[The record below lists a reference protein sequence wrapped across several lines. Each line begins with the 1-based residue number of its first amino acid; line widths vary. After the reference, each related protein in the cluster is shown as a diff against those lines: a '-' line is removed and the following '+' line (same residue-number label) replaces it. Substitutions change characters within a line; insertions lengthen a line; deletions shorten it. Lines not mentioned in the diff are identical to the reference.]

1 MSKTVKYIL
10 IIVLVLAALWAAV
23 FFIKSNSKSAIT
35 YETQKPFISNIIK
48 KTVATGK
55 VVPEDEVEIKPQ
67 ISGIIEKI
75 YLEEGVKV
83 KAGDLIAKIKIV
95 PNEQSLNQSR
105 GRVRNAEIALN
116 NVKIEYNR
124 NKALFD
130 KGVISSQD
138 FNSLQLQF
146 DQSTQELSNARA
158 DYQIIRKGSAGGSAS
173 ANTNIRAT
181 VAGTIL
187 EIPVEEGD
195 QVIQSNNFN
204 DGTTIASIAD
214 LTKMIF
220 EGKVDEGEVGKLK
233 VGTPLKITLGAIEG
247 AELEAKLKF
256 IAPKGVE
263 ETGAVQ
269 FKIEGDV
276 EVQDS
281 LFIRA
286 GYSANAS
293 IVLEKKDDI
302 LVVPEALLQFD
313 KKTSKPYVELS
324 VGDQKWER
332 RDIEI
337 GISDGVNAE
346 IISGLTEEDEIKQW
360 NKTEPI
366 KKGEGE
372 EDEEGEG
379 ESEEDTD
386 ESED

>member
-1 MSKTVKYIL
+1 MNKYLKYALIG
-10 IIVLVLAALWAAV
+10 IIVLGALWAAA

-35 YETQKPFISNIIK
+35 YETSKPFISNIEK

-55 VVPEDEVEIKPQ
+55 VVPEDEIEIKPQ

-75 YLEEGVKV
+75 YLEEGVEV
-83 KAGDLIAKIKIV
+83 KAGDLIAVIKVV
-95 PNEQSLNQSR
+95 PNEQSLNQAR
-105 GRVRNAEIALN
+105 GRVRNAELALN

-138 FNSLQLQF
+138 FNSLQLQY
-146 DQSTQELSNARA
+146 DQAQQELSNSQS
-158 DYQIIRKGSAGGSAS
+158 DYQIIRRGSAGGSAS

-181 VAGTIL
+181 VNGTIL

-204 DGTTIASIAD
+204 DGTTIATIAD

-233 VGTPLKITLGAIEG
+233 VGTALKISLGAVEG
-247 AELEAKLKF
+247 KELDAKLRF

-276 EVQDS
+276 EVNDS
-281 LFIRA
+281 IFIRA

-293 IVLEKKDDI
+293 MVLEKKDSV
-302 LVVPEALLQFD
+302 LVISEALLQFD
-313 KKTSKPYVELS
+313 KKTDKPYVEVL
-324 VGDQKWER
+324 VGSAEDQKFER
-332 RDIEI
+332 KDIEI
-337 GISDGVNAE
+337 GISDGVNVE
-346 IISGLTEEDEIKQW
+346 IVSGITEEDQVKQW

-366 KKGEGE
+366 KKGEDDEE
-372 EDEEGEG
+372 EDDED
-379 ESEEDTD
+379 SEET
-386 ESED
+386 EE

>member
-1 MSKTVKYIL
+1 MNKTVKYIL

-138 FNSLQLQF
+138 FNSLQLQY
-146 DQSTQELSNARA
+146 DQSTQELSNAQA
-158 DYQIIRKGSAGGSAS
+158 DYQIIRKGSAGGSAT

-181 VAGTIL
+181 VAGTVL
-187 EIPVEEGD
+187 EMPIKEGD
-195 QVIQSNNFN
+195 QVVESNTFN
-204 DGTTIASIAD
+204 NGTTIAIIAD
-214 LTKMIF
+214 LSKMIF
-220 EGKVDEGEVGKLK
+220 EGKVDESEVVKLK
-233 VGTPLKITLGAIEG
+233 VGMPLTVNLGAIQDKEF
-247 AELEAKLKF
+247 EAKLKF
-256 IAPKGVE
+256 IAPKGNE
-263 ETGAVQ
+263 EQGAVQ

-276 EVQDS
+276 YLDKDFFV
-281 LFIRA
+281 RA

-293 IVLEKKDDI
+293 LVLERKDSI
-302 LVVPEALLQFD
+302 LAIPEALLQFD
-313 KKTSKPYVELS
+313 KKSEKPYVE
-324 VGDQKWER
+324 VQINDQKFER
-332 RDIEI
+332 RDIKT
-337 GISDGVNAE
+337 GISDGINVE
-346 IISGLTEEDEIKQW
+346 IISGITIEDNIKVWNQTEEE
-360 NKTEPI
+360 
-366 KKGEGE
+366 KK
-372 EDEEGEG
+372 EDE
-379 ESEEDTD
+379 D
-386 ESED
+386 EASKNN